1 MIVGLK
7 CVGIDWEKNNI
18 TLSIDNLK
26 EVREHYLKLYN
37 EEKPMRLKRGKRTD
51 YRELARWEGII
62 ETLGAIISKT
72 EFPTLSQNT
81 DNGTE
86 QGIHTD

>member
-7 CVGIDWEKNNI
+7 CVGIDWQNNNI

-37 EEKPMRLKRGKRTD
+37 EETPMRLKRGNRTD

-62 ETLGAIISKT
+62 ETLDAIIAKT
-72 EFPTLSQNT
+72 EFPTLS
-81 DNGTE
+81 
-86 QGIHTD
+86 